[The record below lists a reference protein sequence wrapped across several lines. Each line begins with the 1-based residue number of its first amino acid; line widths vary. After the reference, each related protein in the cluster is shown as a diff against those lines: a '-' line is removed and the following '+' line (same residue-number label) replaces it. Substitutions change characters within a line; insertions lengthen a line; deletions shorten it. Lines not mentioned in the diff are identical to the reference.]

1 MIVNTIASAMNLS
14 SMKCNKLF
22 NISFTIPG
30 MCVCCI
36 DQQQSYGEQEIIE
49 DYSLKMN
56 KNRESFR
63 SIWLDLWKLLVIQ
76 LQLQQKSKYLISS
89 ITDFVMF
96 MITSNEVISFKT
108 SLHYCV
114 GREGG
119 IWIAQHTKADTHCNL
134 TIDRKIVDQ

>member
-1 MIVNTIASAMNLS
+1 MHQQWTCHPWNATNYSIF
-14 SMKCNKLF
+14 LF
-22 NISFTIPG
+22 IIPG

-36 DQQQSYGEQEIIE
+36 DQQQSYREQEIIE

-56 KNRESFR
+56 KYRESFR

-76 LQLQQKSKYLISS
+76 LQLQQKSKNLISS

-119 IWIAQHTKADTHCNL
+119 IWIAHQQPRLIHIAIWQLIGK
-134 TIDRKIVDQ
+134 